1 MADNIDNEINNTNRL
16 PDAEILNE
24 NMNQEINNEFEIDQ
38 ERLNDEGYEINSGF
52 DYENGYRVL
61 FRLGV
66 PPTLSGS
73 GMGVGEY
80 SGNFYSKMMNQAK
93 IREEEGRFKDD
104 EKEIKY
110 DLENGDKNM
119 IGYISNEIYYPI
131 EKDKKVSEK
140 EIDSYE
146 NNGLMD
152 ASIGELLQNTS
163 LKLDSFDSDFL
174 KTLHRVDIEFGY
186 TNTNNGTI
194 TNIKRYLMAFMMYL
208 QEEDNILYMGIT
220 LFIISI
226 ILYFINIIR
235 KND

>member
-93 IREEEGRFKDD
+93 IREEEGRVKDSVMYFY
-104 EKEIKY
+104 E
-110 DLENGDKNM
+110 
-119 IGYISNEIYYPI
+119 PI
-131 EKDKKVSEK
+131 
-140 EIDSYE
+140 
-146 NNGLMD
+146 
-152 ASIGELLQNTS
+152 
-163 LKLDSFDSDFL
+163 
-174 KTLHRVDIEFGY
+174 
-186 TNTNNGTI
+186 
-194 TNIKRYLMAFMMYL
+194 
-208 QEEDNILYMGIT
+208 
-220 LFIISI
+220 
-226 ILYFINIIR
+226 
-235 KND
+235 

>member
-1 MADNIDNEINNTNRL
+1 MADNIDNEIDNTNRL

-24 NMNQEINNEFEIDQ
+24 NMNQEINNEFEVDQ
-38 ERLNDEGYEINSGF
+38 ERLNDEGYEINNGF

-93 IREEEGRFKDD
+93 IREEEGKFKDD
-104 EKEIKY
+104 EKEAKY

-131 EKDKKVSEK
+131 EKDKKVS
-140 EIDSYE
+140 
-146 NNGLMD
+146 
-152 ASIGELLQNTS
+152 
-163 LKLDSFDSDFL
+163 
-174 KTLHRVDIEFGY
+174 
-186 TNTNNGTI
+186 
-194 TNIKRYLMAFMMYL
+194 
-208 QEEDNILYMGIT
+208 
-220 LFIISI
+220 
-226 ILYFINIIR
+226 R
-235 KND
+235 K